1 MLVAVNGQN
10 GHANGTADHA
20 GTSTTD
26 AAANEDS
33 DDEKD
38 EENGGAVESGA
49 AGGRILF
56 SFRSIRAAS

>member
-10 GHANGTADHA
+10 GHANGTADPA

-56 SFRSIRAAS
+56 SFRSIMAGG